1 MIVTRIVT
9 KPVLESEIYC
19 DRQGKDKKGTETVF
33 LLFFFFL
40 RHFLFPTMEKMSGDG
55 KSTTSH
61 TCTFSQQTTQLTL
74 LDRQPVEWFKVFLP
88 TNIPGDSLS
97 EERRHLPSI
106 CRRQRILQISTAI
119 FSDIFIAC
127 RFSLSDCGEQR
138 NHRAGKRKRAGKMIW
153 IKN

>member
-1 MIVTRIVT
+1 MT

-19 DRQGKDKKGTETVF
+19 DRQGKDSIFVI
-33 LLFFFFL
+33 FFS
-40 RHFLFPTMEKMSGDG
+40 RHFLFSTMEKMAGDG

-61 TCTFSQQTTQLTL
+61 TCTFSQQTTQLRL
-74 LDRQPVEWFKVFLP
+74 LDHQPVECFKIFLP

-106 CRRQRILQISTAI
+106 CRTQRILHISTAI

-127 RFSLSDCGEQR
+127 AGVQIVVSSEIIEPESE
-138 NHRAGKRKRAGKMIW
+138 NERAK
-153 IKN
+153 